1 MKRILLVVM
10 TALMLTPAW
19 ADVEINEQTF
29 PDANFRNIVS
39 SMTIDKDRSG
49 TLSDDE
55 IASVTSLNVA
65 NRSITDLAGI
75 QYFTAL
81 TELKCYGCNFT
92 ALNLSNNKALTS
104 VSCYNNNLNVEAM
117 TSFIASLPTV
127 SEGQLYVKLISAN
140 SEHNLCTTEHVAAAK
155 DKGWTVYDSNK
166 NEYAGLT
173 VLCSIDETNF
183 PDETFRTYVA
193 SSSVDRNQD
202 AILTD
207 EETSPVTS
215 TFGGSYLT
223 GKNIASLK
231 GIEYFT
237 AMKQLYCYNNQLTT
251 LDLSQNKALTRI
263 ECYGNQIQ
271 GEGMDAFVACLPTVE
286 EGSIYLINN
295 ENEGNACSREHIRE
309 MNGKGWSVLQ
319 KDLQKEG
326 QPSYWQEMSGLEP
339 VEINETNFPDEAL
352 RTELSKKTYD
362 KDGDGVLSGNEL
374 STKKEIRLNYLKTL
388 SDLTGLEH
396 FVNLKTLHIYQGA
409 LTAIDTRGLVNLES
423 LEISRVSSLTS
434 VDVSKNE
441 KLTRLKIYDAANISS
456 LSLTPTIKTLDL
468 DKTPLIKELN
478 VKPLTDLRL
487 LTLGGLGIV
496 DLDISGL
503 KSLTQLSIGSG
514 DGLSTLTPLKSLI
527 ISDCSS
533 LTSIRCSCQSI
544 ETLEIDGL
552 DALEKMAV
560 WRCLYLTTLKVK
572 NCAKLRELECDCR
585 PNGVARGGGSL
596 ATLELENC
604 PKLYLL
610 DCENNV
616 LREVNLD
623 KVTGLRN
630 LDFDDNQL
638 MELDLSKLD
647 ATADVGY
654 ANYYFDL
661 NEKPSVIAVKL
672 SKTQVGLNIPDRF
685 NVKSVSN
692 LRAVG
697 KSQAASEVTIDGIR
711 YFVFYNDADAAN
723 NLIKADNYYDY
734 DTMLPEEAK
743 AKLADRESEIMHVTL
758 DVTGVTK
765 HPAFIKLASTEV
777 VKGVYGS
784 AAPASP
790 GIIRSQD
797 YDGKLTYK
805 SSNEKVVT
813 VDADGK
819 LTIVGAGKATITISG
834 AETDYRLAPEDIS
847 YEVEIDKAKVTFA
860 YAEAKQEM
868 IILDEVPENKL
879 DIGVYDGTV
888 TYKSSDAKI
897 ATVDADGK
905 VTVVAAGVVAIT
917 ASGAETANCYEATPA
932 SYELTIKKKTCTLT
946 LSAAE
951 VSGVYGG
958 TATAPEVTKGNGYDG
973 TLEYESGDK
982 NVVTVSDEGVLTIV
996 GAGETIVT
1004 VSGPET
1010 AYCYA
1015 PASVSYTVKIAKA
1028 DVAFSFAEESQEM
1041 FFKREIPA
1049 NELDKG
1055 VYDGTVVYAIN
1066 NSDIAEFDAD
1076 GQLIVKA
1083 VGIVTITASGVETTN
1098 CNKPTAASYTLT
1110 INKLPGDV
1118 NEDGEVNET
1127 DFELV
1132 ADCIM
1137 SGGYDKKYDLND
1149 DNKVNAADLV
1159 ELANMAK
1166 IK

>member
-29 PDANFRNIVS
+29 PDANFRNYVN

-55 IASVTSLNVA
+55 IASVTSLNVV
-65 NRSITDLAGI
+65 NRSITDLTGI
-75 QYFTAL
+75 EYFTAL
-81 TELKCYGCNFT
+81 TELKCYSNKLT
-92 ALNLSNNKALTS
+92 ALNLSNNKALTY
-104 VSCYNNNLNVEAM
+104 VSCYSNQIQVEAM
-117 TSFIASLPTV
+117 DALVASLPTV
-127 SEGQLYVKLISAN
+127 SSGELFVKYTTARYEG
-140 SEHNLCTTEHVAAAK
+140 NLCTPDHVAAAK

-166 NEYAGLT
+166 SEYAGLT
-173 VLCSIDETNF
+173 VLCSINETNF
-183 PDETFRTYVA
+183 PDETFRNYVA
-193 SSSVDRNQD
+193 SSSVDVNQD

-207 EETSPVTS
+207 AEIGLKEIRLS
-215 TFGGSYLT
+215 
-223 GKNIASLK
+223 GKNITSLK

-237 AMKQLYCYNNQLTT
+237 AMTQLYCYNNQLAT
-251 LDLSQNKALTRI
+251 LDLSKNEALTRL
-263 ECYGNQIQ
+263 ECYGNKIQ

-309 MNGKGWSVLQ
+309 MNGKGWSVLH
-319 KDLQKEG
+319 KDG
-326 QPSYWQEMSGLEP
+326 NTWREMSGLEP

-374 STKKEIRLNYLKTL
+374 STKKEIKLYYLKTL

-409 LTAIDTRGLVNLES
+409 LTAIDTKGLVNLES

-487 LTLGGLGIV
+487 LTLGGLGIT

-503 KSLTQLSIGSG
+503 KSLTQLYIGSG

-533 LTSIRCSCQSI
+533 LESFMCNHQSI
-544 ETLEIDGL
+544 ETLEINGL
-552 DALEKMAV
+552 DALKNAYINY
-560 WRCLYLTTLKVK
+560 CQNLTTLEVK
-572 NCAKLRELECDCR
+572 NCAILETLEC
-585 PNGVARGGGSL
+585 RGESASKGGSL
-596 ATLELENC
+596 TKLELENC
-604 PKLYLL
+604 PKLGYLYCDRNLLPELIL
-610 DCENNV
+610 DG
-616 LREVNLD
+616 
-623 KVTGLRN
+623 VTGVRTLHCDN
-630 LDFDDNQL
+630 NQL
-638 MELDLSKLD
+638 MELDLSKIPAGSLKLK
-647 ATADVGY
+647 
-654 ANYYFDL
+654 NQ
-661 NEKPSVIAVKL
+661 KPNVVAVKL
-672 SKTQVGLNIPDRF
+672 SKNEVGLNITDRF
-685 NVKSVSN
+685 DVSRVSN

-697 KSQAASEVTIDGIR
+697 TEQTAKEVTIDGIR
-711 YFVFYNDADAAN
+711 YFVFYNNADVTE
-723 NLIKADNYYDY
+723 NLIGADNYYDY
-734 DTMLPEEAK
+734 DTKLPEEAK
-743 AKLADRESEIMHVTL
+743 LSNTSDAPILPVTL
-758 DVTGVTK
+758 NVTGVTK
-765 HPAFIKLASTEV
+765 HQAFIKLSSDDV
-777 VKGVYGS
+777 VKGIYGS
-784 AAPASP
+784 PAPTVP
-790 GIIRSQD
+790 NIIRSQD
-797 YDGKLTYK
+797 YDGQLTYT

-847 YEVEIDKAKVTFA
+847 YEVDIDKAKVTFA

>member
-10 TALMLTPAW
+10 TALMLTPAR

-29 PDANFRNIVS
+29 PDEKFRQFVS
-39 SMTIDKDRSG
+39 GRTIDSDRSG

-55 IASVTSLNVA
+55 IASVTSLNGLPYGI
-65 NRSITDLAGI
+65 SDLTGI
-75 QYFTAL
+75 EYFTAL
-81 TELKCYGCNFT
+81 TELNCHGCKLT
-92 ALNLSNNKALTS
+92 ALNLSKNKALTS
-104 VSCYNNNLNVEAM
+104 VSCYDNKLNVEAM

-155 DKGWTVYDSNK
+155 AKGWTVYDSQK
-166 NEYAGLT
+166 KEYAGLT

-207 EETSPVTS
+207 EETSPFTS
-215 TFGGSYLT
+215 SFGRMYLT

-237 AMKQLYCYNNQLTT
+237 TTEQLYCYNNQLTT

-286 EGSIYLINN
+286 EGSIYMINN
-295 ENEGNACSREHIRE
+295 QNEGNACTLEQIRL
-309 MNGKGWSVLQ
+309 MNEKGWSVLQ

-326 QPSYWQEMSGLEP
+326 QPSYWQEMSGLEA

-374 STKKEIRLNYLKTL
+374 STKKEINLNYLKTL

-396 FVNLKTLHIYQGA
+396 FVNLKTLHICQGA

-423 LEISRVSSLTS
+423 LEISQVSSLTS

-441 KLTRLKIYDAANISS
+441 KLTRLKIYRAANISS
-456 LSLTPTIKTLDL
+456 LSLTPTIKELQIDG
-468 DKTPLIKELN
+468 TPLIKELN
-478 VKPLTDLRL
+478 VKPLTDLRR
-487 LTLGGLGIV
+487 LTLGDLGIT
-496 DLDISGL
+496 DLDVSGL
-503 KSLTQLSIGSG
+503 KSLISFDVRPLDGSK
-514 DGLSTLTPLKSLI
+514 GLNPLKSLI

-533 LTSIRCSCQSI
+533 LESFMCNHQSI
-544 ETLEIDGL
+544 ETLEINGL
-552 DALEKMAV
+552 DALTHAYIDY
-560 WRCLYLTTLKVK
+560 CQNLTTLEVK
-572 NCAKLRELECDCR
+572 NCAILGHLEC
-585 PNGVARGGGSL
+585 RGESASKGGSL
-596 ATLELENC
+596 TKLELENC
-604 PKLYLL
+604 PKLGYLYCDRNLLPELIL
-610 DCENNV
+610 DG
-616 LREVNLD
+616 
-623 KVTGLRN
+623 VTGVRTLHCDN
-630 LDFDDNQL
+630 NQL
-638 MELDLSKLD
+638 MELDLSKIPAGSLKLK
-647 ATADVGY
+647 
-654 ANYYFDL
+654 NQ
-661 NEKPSVIAVKL
+661 KPNVVAVKL
-672 SKTQVGLNIPDRF
+672 SKNEVGLNITDRF
-685 NVKSVSN
+685 DVSRVSN

-697 KSQAASEVTIDGIR
+697 TEQTAKEVTIDGIR
-711 YFVFYNDADAAN
+711 YFVFYNNADVAE
-723 NLIKADNYYDY
+723 NLIGADNYYDY
-734 DTMLPEEAK
+734 DTKLPEEAT
-743 AKLADRESEIMHVTL
+743 LSNTSDDPILPVTL
-758 DVTGVTK
+758 NVTGVTK

-784 AAPASP
+784 AAPTPPSV
-790 GIIRSQD
+790 IRSQD
-797 YDGKLTYK
+797 YDGQLTYK

-813 VDADGK
+813 VAADGV

-847 YEVEIDKAKVTFA
+847 YEVDIDKAKVTFA

>member
-39 SMTIDKDRSG
+39 SKTIDKDRSG

-55 IASVTSLNVA
+55 IASVTSLNVV

-81 TELKCYGCNFT
+81 TELKCYSNKLT
-92 ALNLSNNKALTS
+92 ALNLSNNKALTY
-104 VSCYNNNLNVEAM
+104 VSCYSNQIQVEAM
-117 TSFIASLPTV
+117 DALVASLPTV
-127 SEGQLYVKLISAN
+127 SSGELFVKYTTARYEG
-140 SEHNLCTTEHVAAAK
+140 NLCTPDHVAAAK

-173 VLCSIDETNF
+173 VLCSINETNF
-183 PDETFRTYVA
+183 PDETFRNYVA
-193 SSSVDRNQD
+193 SSSVDVNQD

-207 EETSPVTS
+207 AEIGLKEIRLS
-215 TFGGSYLT
+215 
-223 GKNIASLK
+223 GKNITSLK

-237 AMKQLYCYNNQLTT
+237 AMTKLYCYNNQLAT
-251 LDLSQNKALTRI
+251 LDLSKNEALTRL

-286 EGSIYLINN
+286 EGSIYMINN
-295 ENEGNACSREHIRE
+295 QNEGNACTLEQIRL
-309 MNGKGWSVLQ
+309 MNEKGWSVLQ
-319 KDLQKEG
+319 KEG
-326 QPSYWQEMSGLEP
+326 YSWQEMSGLEA

-352 RTELSKKTYD
+352 RTELSKTKYD
-362 KDGDGVLSGNEL
+362 KDGDGFLNGTEL
-374 STKKEIRLNYLKTL
+374 SRTTKIELVRLNAL

-396 FVNLKTLHIYQGA
+396 FVNLKTLHISQGA

-423 LEISRVSSLTS
+423 LEIYHVSSLTS

-456 LSLTPTIKTLDL
+456 LSLTPTIKTLIL

-533 LTSIRCSCQSI
+533 LTSIYCSSQSI
-544 ETLEIDGL
+544 ELLEIDGL
-552 DALEKMAV
+552 DALENMAV
-560 WRCLYLTTLKVK
+560 NNCQYLTTLKVK
-572 NCAKLRELECDCR
+572 NCAKLRELKCECR
-585 PNGVARGGGSL
+585 PNGVVRGGGSL

-604 PKLYLL
+604 PELYLL
-610 DCENNV
+610 DCEKNV

-623 KVTGLRN
+623 KVTGLKN
-630 LDFDDNQL
+630 LNFDDNQL

-647 ATADVGY
+647 ATADIGY

-697 KSQAASEVTIDGIR
+697 KSQVASEVTIDGIR

-743 AKLADRESEIMHVTL
+743 AKLYPGESEIMHVTL

-897 ATVDADGK
+897 ATVSADGK
-905 VTVVAAGVVAIT
+905 VTVVAIT

>member
-39 SMTIDKDRSG
+39 SKTIDKDRSG

-81 TELKCYGCNFT
+81 TELNCHYCKLT
-92 ALNLSNNKALTS
+92 ALNLSKNKALTS
-104 VSCYNNNLNVEAM
+104 VSCYHNNLNVEAM
-117 TSFIASLPTV
+117 TALIASLPTV
-127 SEGQLYVKLISAN
+127 EEGSIYVKLVSGYY
-140 SEHNLCTTEHVAAAK
+140 EHNLCTTEHVAAAK

-173 VLCSIDETNF
+173 VLCSINETNF
-183 PDETFRTYVA
+183 PDETFRNYVA
-193 SSSVDRNQD
+193 SKSVDDNQD

-207 EETSPVTS
+207 AETIGLKEIRLS
-215 TFGGSYLT
+215 
-223 GKNIASLK
+223 GKNITSLK

-237 AMKQLYCYNNQLTT
+237 AMTKLYCYNNQLAT
-251 LDLSQNKALTRI
+251 LDLSKNEALTRI

-286 EGSIYLINN
+286 EGSIYMINN
-295 ENEGNACSREHIRE
+295 QNEGNACTLEHIRL
-309 MNGKGWSVLQ
+309 MNEKGWSVLQ
-319 KDLQKEG
+319 KEG
-326 QPSYWQEMSGLEP
+326 PYWREMSGLEA

-362 KDGDGVLSGNEL
+362 KDGDGFLNGTEL
-374 STKKEIRLNYLKTL
+374 SRTTKIELVRLNAL

-396 FVNLKTLHIYQGA
+396 FVNLKELHIYQGA
-409 LTAIDTRGLVNLES
+409 LTAIDTKGLVNLES
-423 LEISRVSSLTS
+423 LEIYHVSSLTS

-441 KLTRLKIYDAANISS
+441 KLTRLKISDAANISS
-456 LSLTPTIKTLDL
+456 LSFTPTIKTLVL

-533 LTSIRCSCQSI
+533 LTSIHCSRQSI

-552 DALEKMAV
+552 DALENMLV
-560 WRCLYLTTLKVK
+560 TNCQYLTTLKVK
-572 NCAKLRELECDCR
+572 NCAKLLKCECR
-585 PNGVARGGGSL
+585 PYGVVRGGSL

-610 DCENNV
+610 GCDKNV

-630 LDFDDNQL
+630 LNFDDNQL

-647 ATADVGY
+647 ATADVGF

-661 NEKPSVIAVKL
+661 NEKPSVVAVKL

-697 KSQAASEVTIDGIR
+697 KSQVASEVTIDGIR

-879 DIGVYDGTV
+879 SIGVYDGTV
-888 TYKSSDAKI
+888 AYKSSNTKV
-897 ATVDADGK
+897 ATVSADGK
-905 VTVVAAGVVAIT
+905 LTIVAAGVVAIT

>member
-10 TALMLTPAW
+10 NAFMLTPAW
-19 ADVEINEQTF
+19 ADVEINDQTF
-29 PDANFRNIVS
+29 PDEKFRSYVS
-39 SMTIDKDRSG
+39 TKAIDSDRSG
-49 TLSDDE
+49 TLSDGE
-55 IASVTSLNVA
+55 IASVTSLSVNGK
-65 NRSITDLAGI
+65 SITDLAGI
-75 QYFTAL
+75 EYFTAL
-81 TELKCYGCNFT
+81 TELKCYD
-92 ALNLSNNKALTS
+92 
-104 VSCYNNNLNVEAM
+104 NNLNVEAM
-117 TSFIASLPTV
+117 TALIASLPTV

-155 DKGWTVYDSNK
+155 AKGWTVYDSHK
-166 NEYAGLT
+166 KEYAGLT

-207 EETSPVTS
+207 EETSPFTS
-215 TFGGSYLT
+215 SFGRSYLT

-237 AMKQLYCYNNQLTT
+237 TTEQLYCYNNQLST

-286 EGSIYLINN
+286 EGSIYMINN
-295 ENEGNACSREHIRE
+295 QNEGNACTLEHIRL
-309 MNGKGWSVLQ
+309 MNEKGWSVLQ
-319 KDLQKEG
+319 KEG
-326 QPSYWQEMSGLEP
+326 SYWREMSGLEA

-362 KDGDGVLSGNEL
+362 KDGDGFLSGTEL
-374 STKKEIRLNYLKTL
+374 SRITKIELVRLNAL

-396 FVNLKTLHIYQGA
+396 FVNLKELHIYQGA
-409 LTAIDTRGLVNLES
+409 LTAIDTKGLVNLES
-423 LEISRVSSLTS
+423 LEIYHVSSLTS

-441 KLTRLKIYDAANISS
+441 KLTRLKISDAANISS
-456 LSLTPTIKTLDL
+456 LSFTPTIKTLDL

-487 LTLGGLGIV
+487 LTLGGLGIT

-610 DCENNV
+610 DCEKSV

-630 LDFDDNQL
+630 LNFDDNQL

-697 KSQAASEVTIDGIR
+697 KSQVASEVTIDGIR

-743 AKLADRESEIMHVTL
+743 AKLYRGESEIMHVTL

-879 DIGVYDGTV
+879 SIGVYDGTV
-888 TYKSSDAKI
+888 AYKSSNTKV
-897 ATVDADGK
+897 ATVSADGK
-905 VTVVAAGVVAIT
+905 LTIVAAGVVTIT

>member
-1 MKRILLVVM
+1 MKRLLLAAM
-10 TALMLTPAW
+10 TAFMLTPAW
-19 ADVEINEQTF
+19 ADVEINDQTF
-29 PDANFRNIVS
+29 PDEKFRSYVS
-39 SMTIDKDRSG
+39 TKAIDSDRSG

-55 IASVTSLNVA
+55 IASVTSLNVV
-65 NRSITDLAGI
+65 NRSITDLTGI
-75 QYFTAL
+75 EYFTAL
-81 TELKCYGCNFT
+81 TELKCYNNKLT
-92 ALNLSNNKALTS
+92 ALNLSNNKALTY
-104 VSCYNNNLNVEAM
+104 VSCYCNQIQVEAM
-117 TSFIASLPTV
+117 DALVASLPTV
-127 SEGQLYVKLISAN
+127 SSGELFVKYATARYEG
-140 SEHNLCTTEHVAAAK
+140 NLCTPDHVAAAK

-173 VLCSIDETNF
+173 VLCSINETNF
-183 PDETFRTYVA
+183 PDETFRNYVA
-193 SSSVDRNQD
+193 SSSVDVNQD

-207 EETSPVTS
+207 AEIGLKEIHLS
-215 TFGGSYLT
+215 
-223 GKNIASLK
+223 GKNITSLK

-237 AMKQLYCYNNQLTT
+237 AMTKLYCYNNQLAT
-251 LDLSQNKALTRI
+251 LDLSKNEALTRL

-374 STKKEIRLNYLKTL
+374 STKKEIRLYYLKTL

-396 FVNLKTLHIYQGA
+396 FVNLKTLHISQGA

-423 LEISRVSSLTS
+423 LEISQVSSLTS

-441 KLTRLKIYDAANISS
+441 KLTYLKVYKVSNLSTLALSPSINHINIDNAQ
-456 LSLTPTIKTLDL
+456 SLT
-468 DKTPLIKELN
+468 ELN
-478 VKPLTDLRL
+478 AKLCMRLRSL
-487 LTLGGLGIV
+487 LLGGVGIM

-503 KSLTQLSIGSG
+503 KSLTQFTITEG
-514 DGLSTLTPLKSLI
+514 DGYSGNYSGPLKKLNVSG
-527 ISDCSS
+527 CSS
-533 LTSIRCSCQSI
+533 LESITCCRQSI
-544 ETLEIDGL
+544 ETLEINGL
-552 DALEKMAV
+552 DALTYAYINY
-560 WRCLYLTTLKVK
+560 CQNLTTLEVK
-572 NCAKLRELECDCR
+572 NCAILGLLEC
-585 PNGVARGGGSL
+585 RGESASKGGSL
-596 ATLELENC
+596 TKLELENC
-604 PKLYLL
+604 PKLGYLFCDRNLLPELIL
-610 DCENNV
+610 DG
-616 LREVNLD
+616 
-623 KVTGLRN
+623 VTGVRTLYCDN
-630 LDFDDNQL
+630 NQL
-638 MELDLSKLD
+638 MELDLSKIPAGSLKLK
-647 ATADVGY
+647 
-654 ANYYFDL
+654 NQ
-661 NEKPSVIAVKL
+661 KPNVVAVKL
-672 SKTQVGLNIPDRF
+672 SKNEVGLNITDRF
-685 NVKSVSN
+685 DVSRVSN
-692 LRAVG
+692 LRAAG
-697 KSQAASEVTIDGIR
+697 TEQTAKEVTIDGIH
-711 YFVFYNDADAAN
+711 YFVFYNNADVAES
-723 NLIKADNYYDY
+723 LIGADNYYDY
-734 DTMLPEEAK
+734 DTKLPEEAT
-743 AKLADRESEIMHVTL
+743 LSNTSDDPILPVTL
-758 DVTGVTK
+758 NVTGVTK

-879 DIGVYDGTV
+879 SIGVYDGTV
-888 TYKSSDAKI
+888 AYKSSNTKV
-897 ATVDADGK
+897 ATVSADGK
-905 VTVVAAGVVAIT
+905 LTIVAAGVVAIT

>member
-29 PDANFRNIVS
+29 PDANFRNYVS
-39 SMTIDKDRSG
+39 SKTIDKDCNG

-55 IASVTSLNVA
+55 IASVTSLNVV
-65 NRSITDLAGI
+65 NRSITDLTGI
-75 QYFTAL
+75 EYFTAL
-81 TELKCYGCNFT
+81 TELKCYSNKLT
-92 ALNLSNNKALTS
+92 ALNLSNNKALTY
-104 VSCYNNNLNVEAM
+104 VSCYSNQIQVEAM
-117 TSFIASLPTV
+117 DALVASLPTV
-127 SEGQLYVKLISAN
+127 SSGELFVKYTTARYEG
-140 SEHNLCTTEHVAAAK
+140 NLCTPDHVAAAK

-173 VLCSIDETNF
+173 VLCSINETNF
-183 PDETFRTYVA
+183 PDETFRNYVA
-193 SSSVDRNQD
+193 SKSVDDNQD

-207 EETSPVTS
+207 AETIGLKEIRLS
-215 TFGGSYLT
+215 
-223 GKNIASLK
+223 GKNITSLK

-237 AMKQLYCYNNQLTT
+237 AMTKLYCYNNQLAT
-251 LDLSQNKALTRI
+251 LDLSKNEALTRL

-286 EGSIYLINN
+286 EGSIYMINN
-295 ENEGNACSREHIRE
+295 QNEGNACTLEHIRL
-309 MNGKGWSVLQ
+309 MNEKGWSVLQ

-326 QPSYWQEMSGLEP
+326 HTSSWQEMSGLEA

-352 RTELSKKTYD
+352 RTELSEKTYD

-374 STKKEIRLNYLKTL
+374 STKKEIKLYYLKTL

-396 FVNLKTLHIYQGA
+396 FVNLKTLHISQGA

-423 LEISRVSSLTS
+423 LEISHVSSLTS

-441 KLTRLKIYDAANISS
+441 KLTRLIIYDAANISS

-468 DKTPLIKELN
+468 YKTPLIKELN

-487 LTLGGLGIV
+487 LTLGGLGIT

-514 DGLSTLTPLKSLI
+514 DGLGTLTPLKSLI

-533 LTSIRCSCQSI
+533 LTSIYCSSQSI
-544 ETLEIDGL
+544 ELLEIDGL
-552 DALEKMAV
+552 DALENMAV
-560 WRCLYLTTLKVK
+560 NNCQYLTTLKVK
-572 NCAKLRELECDCR
+572 NCAKLRELKCECR
-585 PNGVARGGGSL
+585 PNGVVRGGGSL

-610 DCENNV
+610 DCEKNV

-630 LDFDDNQL
+630 LNFDDNQL

-647 ATADVGY
+647 ATADIGY

-697 KSQAASEVTIDGIR
+697 KSQVASEVTIDGIR

-879 DIGVYDGTV
+879 SIGVYDGTV
-888 TYKSSDAKI
+888 AYKSSNTKV
-897 ATVDADGK
+897 ATVSADGK
-905 VTVVAAGVVAIT
+905 LTIVAAGVVAIT